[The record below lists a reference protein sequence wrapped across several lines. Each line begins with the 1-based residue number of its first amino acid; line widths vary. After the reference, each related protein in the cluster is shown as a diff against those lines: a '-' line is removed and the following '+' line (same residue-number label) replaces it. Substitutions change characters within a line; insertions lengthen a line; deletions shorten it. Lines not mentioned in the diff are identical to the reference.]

1 MIKYDNKYYEGIMK
15 NYKYDKIK
23 PFLSVNKFNAEK
35 NWVCSYNLDDF
46 INMIKCFIGIL
57 LMLSLMLTA
66 ACSSAEVESTSGEGG
81 SDVTFDGGSSVISI
95 ISGSENAELEPILER
110 FAEEENVRIE
120 ITYKGSLDIMR
131 MLGQEDIPYDVVWP
145 ASSLWLSVGDTN
157 HRVKHAESVSV
168 TPVVFGIK
176 QSLAEELGFVG
187 REVSVNDILTA
198 IRDGKLKF
206 CMTSATQSNSGASA
220 YIGFL
225 YALLGNPEVITM
237 NDLQNEGLRTDVKE
251 LLSGVDRSSG
261 SSDWLKDMFLEGDYD
276 AMVNYECLIIQAN
289 RELEERGDETL
300 YVVYPYD
307 GLSLAD
313 SPLGY
318 VEKGDDEKEELF
330 LKLQEYLLSDEIQ
343 NEIQKTGRRSGYTG
357 ISEENRNVFRTDWGL
372 QPDRVL
378 SPIRMP
384 ASDVLFECLNLYQ
397 TDFKKPSL
405 NVYCLD
411 YSGSMSGSGNA
422 QLVEAMEQLLIQEN
436 AKNNFLQASENEVNI
451 LIPFNGGVIN
461 TYTAV
466 GNGSE
471 LEALYDEVASQD
483 VGGGTDMYAAA
494 IQGLYMLSYY
504 DLSQYTPA
512 IILLTDGLSGG
523 SIADFKDVYEELGYE
538 VPVFSIMFGDAD
550 ETQLEELA
558 EYTNARVFD
567 GRENLTEAFRSVKG
581 YN

>member
-1 MIKYDNKYYEGIMK
+1 MKRIKG
-15 NYKYDKIK
+15 
-23 PFLSVNKFNAEK
+23 
-35 NWVCSYNLDDF
+35 
-46 INMIKCFIGIL
+46 FIGIL
-57 LMLSLMLTA
+57 LILALMLTA

-494 IQGLYMLSYY
+494 MQGLYMLSYY

-567 GRENLTEAFRSVKG
+567 GRENLTEAFRSVRG
-581 YN
+581 IIDERNI

>member
-1 MIKYDNKYYEGIMK
+1 MKRIKG
-15 NYKYDKIK
+15 
-23 PFLSVNKFNAEK
+23 
-35 NWVCSYNLDDF
+35 
-46 INMIKCFIGIL
+46 FIGIL
-57 LMLSLMLTA
+57 LMLALMLTA

-318 VEKGDDEKEELF
+318 VEKGDDEKEEAVF
-330 LKLQEYLLSDEIQ
+330 EAAGVPSF
-343 NEIQKTGRRSGYTG
+343 RRNTKRDT
-357 ISEENRNVFRTDWGL
+357 ENRQTLGIYGNIGGKQKCVQNGL
-372 QPDRVL
+372 GTSARPR
-378 SPIRMP
+378 
-384 ASDVLFECLNLYQ
+384 
-397 TDFKKPSL
+397 
-405 NVYCLD
+405 
-411 YSGSMSGSGNA
+411 
-422 QLVEAMEQLLIQEN
+422 
-436 AKNNFLQASENEVNI
+436 
-451 LIPFNGGVIN
+451 
-461 TYTAV
+461 
-466 GNGSE
+466 
-471 LEALYDEVASQD
+471 ALTHKDA
-483 VGGGTDMYAAA
+483 
-494 IQGLYMLSYY
+494 GL
-504 DLSQYTPA
+504 
-512 IILLTDGLSGG
+512 GC
-523 SIADFKDVYEELGYE
+523 
-538 VPVFSIMFGDAD
+538 
-550 ETQLEELA
+550 
-558 EYTNARVFD
+558 
-567 GRENLTEAFRSVKG
+567 AFRMS
-581 YN
+581 